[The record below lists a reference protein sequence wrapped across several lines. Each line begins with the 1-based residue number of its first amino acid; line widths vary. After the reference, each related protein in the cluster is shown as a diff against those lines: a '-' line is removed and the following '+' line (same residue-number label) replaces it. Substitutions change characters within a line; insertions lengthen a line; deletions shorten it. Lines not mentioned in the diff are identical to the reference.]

1 LSLDPHYKKTGFRAE
16 IQFEVLRR
24 LHQTPQ
30 ISQRALA
37 KDLGVGLGT
46 INFCFQML
54 VEKGLV
60 KIQNFS
66 QSKNKLR
73 YAYLLTPA
81 GVAEKSKLTAEFLKR
96 KVTEYEMLQVE
107 IEALKD
113 DEFYNSKV
121 VKDLANFK
129 READVI
135 IANRNTDALADVAD
149 KVYTRDLFGSDS

>member
-1 LSLDPHYKKTGFRAE
+1 MSLVSPLQKLAGFQEE

-30 ISQRALA
+30 VSQRALA

-46 INFCFQML
+46 INFCFQAL

-60 KIQNFS
+60 KMQNFG

-81 GVAEKSKLTAEFLKR
+81 GVAEKSKLTAEFLRR
-96 KVTEYEMLQVE
+96 KVAEYEVLHRE
-107 IEALKD
+107 IDELKS
-113 DEFYNSKV
+113 EIGEES
-121 VKDLANFK
+121 L
-129 READVI
+129 
-135 IANRNTDALADVAD
+135 
-149 KVYTRDLFGSDS
+149 

>member
-1 LSLDPHYKKTGFRAE
+1 MAVACQVTLSLVSPLQKLAGFQEE

-30 ISQRALA
+30 VSQRALA

-46 INFCFQML
+46 INFCFQAL

-60 KIQNFS
+60 KMQNFS

-81 GVAEKSKLTAEFLKR
+81 GVAEKSKLTAEFLRR
-96 KVTEYEMLQVE
+96 KVAEYEVLQRE
-107 IEALKD
+107 IDELKS
-113 DEFYNSKV
+113 EIS
-121 VKDLANFK
+121 
-129 READVI
+129 
-135 IANRNTDALADVAD
+135 
-149 KVYTRDLFGSDS
+149 

>member
-1 LSLDPHYKKTGFRAE
+1 MSLVSPLQKLAGFQE
-16 IQFEVLRR
+16 ENQFEVLRR

-30 ISQRALA
+30 VSQRALA

-46 INFCFQML
+46 INFCFQAL

-60 KIQNFS
+60 KMQNFS

-96 KVTEYEMLQVE
+96 KVAEYEALQAE
-107 IEALKD
+107 IQTLKA
-113 DEFYNSKV
+113 EMNS
-121 VKDLANFK
+121 
-129 READVI
+129 E
-135 IANRNTDALADVAD
+135 
-149 KVYTRDLFGSDS
+149 RDSAQ

>member
-1 LSLDPHYKKTGFRAE
+1 LAGFQEE

-30 ISQRALA
+30 VSQRALA

-46 INFCFQML
+46 INFCFQAL

-60 KIQNFS
+60 KMQNFS

-81 GVAEKSKLTAEFLKR
+81 GLAEKSVLTARFLKR
-96 KVTEYEMLQVE
+96 KLEEYETLYAE
-107 IEALKD
+107 IEQLKA
-113 DEFYNSKV
+113 EMPQIVKV
-121 VKDLANFK
+121 
-129 READVI
+129 I
-135 IANRNTDALADVAD
+135 
-149 KVYTRDLFGSDS
+149 S

>member
-1 LSLDPHYKKTGFRAE
+1 MAGFQEE

-46 INFCFQML
+46 INFCFQAL

-60 KIQNFS
+60 KMQNFS

-96 KVTEYEMLQVE
+96 KMAEYETLQAE
-107 IEALKD
+107 FQTLKA
-113 DEFYNSKV
+113 EMNS
-121 VKDLANFK
+121 
-129 READVI
+129 E
-135 IANRNTDALADVAD
+135 
-149 KVYTRDLFGSDS
+149 

>member
-1 LSLDPHYKKTGFRAE
+1 MAGFQEE

-46 INFCFQML
+46 INFCFQAL

-60 KIQNFS
+60 KMQNFS

-73 YAYLLTPA
+73 YVYLLTPA
-81 GVAEKSKLTAEFLKR
+81 GVAEKSKLTAELLRR
-96 KVTEYEMLQVE
+96 KVAKYEALQIE
-107 IEALKD
+107 IEQLKS
-113 DEFYNSKV
+113 EMPKI
-121 VKDLANFK
+121 VKRCL
-129 READVI
+129 
-135 IANRNTDALADVAD
+135 
-149 KVYTRDLFGSDS
+149 

>member
-1 LSLDPHYKKTGFRAE
+1 LAGFQEE

-46 INFCFQML
+46 INFCFQAL

-60 KIQNFS
+60 KMQNFS

-81 GVAEKSKLTAEFLKR
+81 GVAEKSKLTAEFLRR
-96 KVTEYEMLQVE
+96 KVVEYETLQAE
-107 IEALKD
+107 IEKLKA
-113 DEFYNSKV
+113 EINS
-121 VKDLANFK
+121 VK
-129 READVI
+129 
-135 IANRNTDALADVAD
+135 
-149 KVYTRDLFGSDS
+149 GGPQ

>member
-1 LSLDPHYKKTGFRAE
+1 MAGFQEE

-30 ISQRALA
+30 VSQRALA

-46 INFCFQML
+46 INFCFQAL

-60 KIQNFS
+60 KMQNFS

-81 GVAEKSKLTAEFLKR
+81 GMAEKSKLTAEFLKR
-96 KVTEYEMLQVE
+96 KVAEYETLQAE
-107 IEALKD
+107 IESLKA
-113 DEFYNSKV
+113 EINSSK
-121 VKDLANFK
+121 
-129 READVI
+129 
-135 IANRNTDALADVAD
+135 
-149 KVYTRDLFGSDS
+149 GSSE

>member
-1 LSLDPHYKKTGFRAE
+1 MAGFQEE
-16 IQFEVLRR
+16 IRFEVLRR

-30 ISQRALA
+30 VSQRALA

-46 INFCFQML
+46 INFCFQAL

-60 KIQNFS
+60 KMQNFS

-96 KVTEYEMLQVE
+96 KVAEYEALQTE
-107 IEALKD
+107 IETLKA
-113 DEFYNSKV
+113 EINSSK
-121 VKDLANFK
+121 
-129 READVI
+129 
-135 IANRNTDALADVAD
+135 
-149 KVYTRDLFGSDS
+149 GGPQ